1 MADFDDYVKAGFS
14 TAKATALAALEDAT
28 WPDAAATARN
38 LDKLVRV
45 GFSVIQ
51 AQQIEAEHE
60 GNPTGGAGLLAATG
74 LWAGTEVPTLVA
86 DV

>member
-1 MADFDDYVKAGFS
+1 MAAMDDYIKAGFPY
-14 TAKATALAALEDAT
+14 AKAVALTNLQTAS
-28 WPDAAATARN
+28 WPNAAATAAN
-38 LDKLVRV
+38 IDSLVRV
-45 GFSVIQ
+45 GFSVTQ

-74 LWAGTEVPTLVA
+74 LWAGTEVPMLVA

>member
-1 MADFDDYVKAGFS
+1 MPAFDDYIKAGFPI
-14 TAKATALAALEDAT
+14 AKATALSTLETAT

-45 GFSVIQ
+45 GFTVLQ